1 MLKKTKKA
9 KKDILIEE
17 QFEKFFKKLKTD
29 VANKYIAIEF
39 EALDGEELAKAKIE
53 TQNAVNET
61 LNYKIIVYI
70 LTKTLINTVN
80 DLKEKK

>member
-29 VANKYIAIEF
+29 VANKYIEIEF
-39 EALDGEELAKAKIE
+39 EALDG
-53 TQNAVNET
+53 
-61 LNYKIIVYI
+61 
-70 LTKTLINTVN
+70 
-80 DLKEKK
+80 